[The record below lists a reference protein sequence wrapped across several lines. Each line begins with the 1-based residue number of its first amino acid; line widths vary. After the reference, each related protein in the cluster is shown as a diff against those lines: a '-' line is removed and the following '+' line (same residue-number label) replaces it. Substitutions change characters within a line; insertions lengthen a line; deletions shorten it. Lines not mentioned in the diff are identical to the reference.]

1 LLASIIPFNSP
12 KAFVPIAQHLERPH
26 RSASCWFQSL
36 TILIM
41 AKASKPTQSEL
52 ILQHLQEHGSITPLQ
67 ALDLYG
73 CFRLAARINELIKEG
88 HQFHVKMFITPGG
101 ARVARYHLQ
110 KKDLF
115 S

>member
-1 LLASIIPFNSP
+1 
-12 KAFVPIAQHLERPH
+12 
-26 RSASCWFQSL
+26 
-36 TILIM
+36 M

-73 CFRLAARINELIKEG
+73 CFRLAARINELIKDGG
-88 HQFHVKMFITPGG
+88 HSIVAKTFITPGG